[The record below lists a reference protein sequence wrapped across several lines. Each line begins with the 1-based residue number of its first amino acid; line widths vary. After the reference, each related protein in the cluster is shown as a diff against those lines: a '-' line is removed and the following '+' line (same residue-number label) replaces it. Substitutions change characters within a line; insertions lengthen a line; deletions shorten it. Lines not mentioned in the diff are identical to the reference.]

1 MNRIFLIDG
10 HAQIFRM
17 YYAFMRHP
25 MVNSREVDTSI
36 IFGFTKM
43 VLELMER
50 EKPTHIAVAFDPP
63 AKTFRHEIYPQ
74 YKANRGAA
82 PEPVKEALEPLTEL
96 MGALNIPVVMVP
108 GYEADDVIGSMASQW
123 AGPEDNIY
131 MVTPD
136 KDYGQLISD
145 NIFQYKPS
153 KGGGDVEIIG
163 REQLCTAYGI
173 SDPRQVID
181 ILTIWGDA
189 SDNVPG
195 VRGIGEVGAK
205 KLISKYG
212 SVEGLLSNISQLSPK
227 QQEAVKEAGSR
238 IEMSKFLVTIKRDI
252 PLPLCKE
259 QIRLHEINKESVD
272 TLFNEYE
279 INSLRKFLEMEP
291 LKSEGPAPQKRAA
304 LRRREVAIA
313 EFAEAAGKYGSIS
326 MKFTSEE
333 SLIMATGEEPYLHC
347 HLRGLK
353 GLPYEEFSTLKELLS
368 ERKIIKRGAGFKQYI
383 KYLRSC
389 SIDLNGALET
399 GLLEGVMDVEIMHYL
414 LDPEKSHNISML
426 IKGLL
431 GEEPA
436 GPENPNRE
444 QKNATDLFSAASGV
458 EQEQRSSGDLN
469 ETLLLLPLCRE
480 LERRLEQNNLAQ
492 LYYTIEMPLIA
503 VLGDMEWEG
512 VKIDTLHLKNY
523 SMVLG
528 KELEEIERQ
537 VRELSGE
544 PELNILSPKQIGVLL
559 YEKLKLD
566 PKIRKNARGSYP
578 TDEEKLGELKGKHPI
593 VEKILE
599 YRGVRKLLST
609 YIDSFP
615 QMIDD
620 KGRLHTTFN
629 QALTATGR
637 LSSSNPNLQ
646 NIPIRTERGREI
658 RKAFIPSQKEG
669 VIVSADY
676 SQIELRLM
684 AHISGDRGLI
694 EAFNHGRDIH
704 TATAA
709 RIFKER
715 EEEVTKEQRS
725 RAKSANFGIIYGIST
740 YGLSQRMGMS
750 RTDSRALIDEY
761 YNSYPGVKEYINRI
775 IESAKEKGYVETIY
789 GRRRYLPDINSRNS
803 IVRGYNER
811 NAINSP
817 LQGSAADIIKLAMI
831 NVYKRLRKE
840 KLKSRMVLQVHDELV
855 LDVWPG
861 EKEQIIRLLKEE
873 MEGIVRLDVPLVAEC
888 NAGKNWL
895 EAH

>member
-17 YYAFMRHP
+17 YYAFMKHP
-25 MVNSREVDTSI
+25 MVNSKGFDTSI

-63 AKTFRHEIYPQ
+63 AKTFRHESYPQ

-82 PEPVKEALEPLTEL
+82 PEQVKEALEPLTEL

-123 AGPEDNIY
+123 AGPEDNVY

-153 KGGGDVEIIG
+153 KGGGDAEIIG
-163 REQLCTAYGI
+163 RKQLCTTYGI
-173 SDPRQVID
+173 SDPCQVID

-227 QQEAVKEAGSR
+227 QQEAVKEAEGR
-238 IEMSKFLVTIKRDI
+238 IEMSKFLVTIKKDI
-252 PLPLCKE
+252 ALPLCKE
-259 QIRLHEINKESVD
+259 EIRLHEINKEAVD

-291 LKSEGPAPQKRAA
+291 PGSERPAARKRAA
-304 LRRREVAIA
+304 LWKREVAIA
-313 EFAEAAGKYGSIS
+313 EFAEAARNYGSIS
-326 MKFTSEE
+326 MKFTSEQ
-333 SLIMATGEEPYLHC
+333 SLIMATGEEPYLYC
-347 HLRGLK
+347 HVRGIR
-353 GLPYEEFSTLKELLS
+353 GLPYGEFSTLKELLS
-368 ERKIIKRGAGFKQYI
+368 ERRIIKKGAGFKQYI

-389 SIDLNGALET
+389 SIDLNGAFET
-399 GLLEGVMDVEIMHYL
+399 GLLEGVMDAEIMHYL
-414 LDPEKSHNISML
+414 LDPEKSHNINII

-431 GEEPA
+431 GKELAE
-436 GPENPNRE
+436 PENPYLERE
-444 QKNATDLFSAASGV
+444 NATDLFSSAPGV
-458 EQEQRSSGDLN
+458 EQEQTSSVDLN

-480 LERRLEQNNLAQ
+480 LESRLEQNNLAQ

-512 VKIDTLHLKNY
+512 VKIDSLHLKNY
-523 SMVLG
+523 SMMLG

-537 VRELSGE
+537 VRELAGE

-566 PKIRKNARGSYP
+566 PKTRKSARGSYP
-578 TDEEKLGELKGKHPI
+578 TDEEKLGELKEKHPV

-599 YRGVRKLLST
+599 YRGLKKLLST

-615 QMIDD
+615 QMIDA

-684 AHISGDRGLI
+684 AHISGDPGLI
-694 EAFNHGRDIH
+694 DAFNHGKDIH

-709 RIFKER
+709 KIFKER

-725 RAKSANFGIIYGIST
+725 KAKTANFGIIYGISS

-750 RTDSRALIDEY
+750 RTDSKALIDEY
-761 YNSYPGVKEYINRI
+761 YNSYPRVKEYINRTV
-775 IESAKEKGYVETIY
+775 ESAKEKGYVETIY

-803 IVRGYNER
+803 VVRGYNER
-811 NAINSP
+811 NAINAP

-840 KLKSRMVLQVHDELV
+840 ELKSKMVLQVHDELV
-855 LDVWPG
+855 LDVFPG
-861 EKEQIIRLLKEE
+861 EKEQIIALLREE
-873 MEGIVRLDVPLVAEC
+873 MEGISRLNVPLVAEC